1 MSLPTCSVQ
10 FTSCNAN
17 KQNSTEKHTCFS
29 IQYHRYSK
37 KSMFYLTFLTNR
49 PFKGTIEAGLE
60 KRMPFTNER
69 FFTSTRGHII
79 TLLRR
84 AGHTVDELA
93 RALQL
98 TDNAVRSHLATLERD
113 GLVRQSGAR
122 HGSGKPAYVYE
133 LTSEADQ
140 LFPKPYAQVLL
151 QLLDVLSE
159 RGTAQEREELLR
171 TVGQRFA
178 TQWRQPGGTVEMR
191 LERAVEVLNQLGG
204 LAELERSDGSAAI
217 HGYSCPFAAV
227 VSNHPEVCQLAETLL
242 TELVG
247 VTVQQRCD
255 RHGSPHCSFVVQM
268 PSTETA
274 R

>member
-113 GLVRQSGAR
+113 GLVRQSG
-122 HGSGKPAYVYE
+122 
-133 LTSEADQ
+133 
-140 LFPKPYAQVLL
+140 
-151 QLLDVLSE
+151 
-159 RGTAQEREELLR
+159 
-171 TVGQRFA
+171 
-178 TQWRQPGGTVEMR
+178 
-191 LERAVEVLNQLGG
+191 
-204 LAELERSDGSAAI
+204 
-217 HGYSCPFAAV
+217 
-227 VSNHPEVCQLAETLL
+227 
-242 TELVG
+242 
-247 VTVQQRCD
+247 
-255 RHGSPHCSFVVQM
+255 
-268 PSTETA
+268 
-274 R
+274 